1 MVGRY
6 PQVEEGIFPV
16 SVHHPQFIDRIRY
29 EKAQFEPIM
38 AKAKLAPRAKF
49 TDLISASTIGFSL
62 KLLVSERLKEIFELY
77 RVEGMEFFATEVV
90 QKSIAKK
97 YWVMSIYTFDYVA
110 LDLANSQ
117 IILTKDVFEEV
128 KEINVYSTDQL
139 RTLREKVQNE
149 YGEDFSFLIKKLGF
163 LPNSK
168 DLLFLRPVSAG
179 VGYYVSQ
186 RLRDHLEESGITGI
200 DFLEL

>member
-1 MVGRY
+1 MYYKIKASIDLKMVGRY

-62 KLLVSERLKEIFELY
+62 KLLVSERLKEIFEL
-77 RVEGMEFFATEVV
+77 
-90 QKSIAKK
+90 